1 MRFVQPRLLYS
12 LLSKTDFVQLNV
24 CVSGKAFPSSHQ
36 IRSGFSH
43 DVGRSV
49 VVDTNITSILLAAAV
64 AGRAVQRE
72 TFAYYIIIIIDLRTG
87 SASLRDNEGLLIK
100 GCFSFSPWPPTIV
113 VVFNVT

>member
-1 MRFVQPRLLYS
+1 M
-12 LLSKTDFVQLNV
+12 
-24 CVSGKAFPSSHQ
+24 
-36 IRSGFSH
+36 
-43 DVGRSV
+43 
-49 VVDTNITSILLAAAV
+49 
-64 AGRAVQRE
+64 AGRAAQRE